1 MDQAFDD
8 PVRRPPPR
16 QVEKKP
22 LEEVSTEKSTKSLGE
37 IYEDEYM
44 MKIHNYDKQKEELD
58 GKKVRL
64 EKILFLI
71 ILFLIILFLIILFLI
86 ILFLIILLL
95 II

>member
-16 QVEKKP
+16 QVEKKQI
-22 LEEVSTEKSTKSLGE
+22 EEVSTEKSTKGLGE

-58 GKKVRL
+58 GKKVCFGIEADFRS
-64 EKILFLI
+64 
-71 ILFLIILFLIILFLI
+71 
-86 ILFLIILLL
+86 ILLYIYIL
-95 II
+95 SYPILSYR

>member
-22 LEEVSTEKSTKSLGE
+22 LEEVSTEKSTKGLGE

-58 GKKVRL
+58 GKKVGQ
-64 EKILFLI
+64 F
-71 ILFLIILFLIILFLI
+71 
-86 ILFLIILLL
+86 
-95 II
+95 